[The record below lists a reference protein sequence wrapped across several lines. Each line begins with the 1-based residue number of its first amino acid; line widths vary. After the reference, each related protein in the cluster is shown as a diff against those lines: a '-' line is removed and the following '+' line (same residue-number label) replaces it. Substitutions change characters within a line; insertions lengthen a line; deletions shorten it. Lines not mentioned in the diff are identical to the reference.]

1 MTELE
6 KEEQLQEI
14 LEKEQKMIGLF
25 MGFEMDPED
34 YPYKLR
40 IPHFIQIEPF
50 LIPNPMVCSRDYC
63 EWANSY
69 QNGMGHGGYCLSFSS
84 LEFNSN
90 WSWLM
95 VVVEKI
101 HSLGYRIDM
110 IMTER
115 QTTTNVYADY
125 GVVSKGE
132 KSTLLESTYK
142 SVVDFIKWYNKH

>member
-1 MTELE
+1 MTE
-6 KEEQLQEI
+6 

-40 IPHFIQIEPF
+40 IPHFLQIEPKV
-50 LIPNPMVCSRDYC
+50 IPNPMVNHRDYC
-63 EWANSY
+63 EWADSY
-69 QNGMGHGGYCLSFSS
+69 QNGVMGGGYCLSWGS
-84 LEFNSN
+84 LEFNDN

-95 VVVEKI
+95 VVVDKI

-115 QTTTNVYADY
+115 QTTTNVYTDY
-125 GVVSKGE
+125 GVASKGE
-132 KSTLLESTYK
+132 ESTLLQSTYK
-142 SVVDFIKWYNKH
+142 SVVDFINWYNKH